1 MAKMGRPMIEIDE
14 KQFQKLCAL
23 HCTKEEIAGFFE
35 CSDDTIDNFCKR
47 VYDETF
53 SVLFKRFS
61 AGGKISLR
69 RYQFKL
75 AEKNPGMAIFLGK
88 NWLGQ
93 SDKNETTATIEVEDL
108 APLAAMLRDEKPVP
122 PPVDVEEEAEEAD
135 FGEVD
140 NWDSEE

>member
-35 CSDDTIDNFCKR
+35 CSEDTIENFCKR

-53 SVLFKRFS
+53 SALFKRFS

-88 NWLGQ
+88 IG
-93 SDKNETTATIEVEDL
+93 
-108 APLAAMLRDEKPVP
+108 
-122 PPVDVEEEAEEAD
+122 
-135 FGEVD
+135 
-140 NWDSEE
+140 